1 MIIDDDDN
9 TVLIHS
15 DLVIYKKMVM
25 DFGGFCDGL
34 FDEICVCVVGCG
46 NWFLRVKLSLMKF
59 SFFSLSVYTHF
70 TDSEFGNKSMAIE
83 VHSLFWIWDQR

>member
-34 FDEICVCVVGCG
+34 FDEICVCVVGSE
-46 NWFLRVKLSLMKF
+46 NWFLRVKLLLMKF
-59 SFFSLSVYTHF
+59 FCFFLCEIGIFSSSLLPFFSLCLY
-70 TDSEFGNKSMAIE
+70 
-83 VHSLFWIWDQR
+83 

>member
-34 FDEICVCVVGCG
+34 FDEICVCVVGSG
-46 NWFLRVKLSLMKF
+46 NWFLRVKLLLMNFCFF
-59 SFFSLSVYTHF
+59 SFFV
-70 TDSEFGNKSMAIE
+70 
-83 VHSLFWIWDQR
+83 LFSPWFCLLCLFAKNQIGKES